1 METRRYAALDGL
13 GKLWKAVCIG
23 SAICF
28 IAFTWFG
35 HGPIQDVG
43 VVCFFI
49 ALTSGFLWSK
59 CDNLKERYTRDAIL
73 ERKQDKLDA
82 QIAAVREAFANKR
95 DNISK
100 KHAQQQMVNL
110 VAIVKEE
117 LSKKGK
123 HISPLI
129 LDRTR
134 KYLDKVV
141 KDGDVE
147 ACVSLSQVIQ
157 VRDDD
162 LNESLKNHLK

>member
-1 METRRYAALDGL
+1 METRRYTALEGL
-13 GKLWKAVCIG
+13 GKLWKAICIG

-35 HGPIQDVG
+35 HGPIQYVG
-43 VVCFFI
+43 VICFFI
-49 ALTSGFLWSK
+49 ALASGFLWAK

-73 ERKQDKLDA
+73 ERKQDKLDT
-82 QIAAVREAFANKR
+82 QVEAVRAAFANKR

-110 VAIVKEE
+110 VVMVKAE
-117 LSKKGK
+117 LTKKDK

-129 LDRTR
+129 RDRT
-134 KYLDKVV
+134 KQYLETVV

-147 ACVSLSQVIQ
+147 ACVSLYQVIQ
-157 VRDDD
+157 MCDDD
-162 LNESLKNHLK
+162 LNENLKNHLK